1 MKLLINY
8 NLERFYENLCDSCI
22 TFVLSTL
29 LFFRNHDNKYVHL

>member
-8 NLERFYENLCDSCI
+8 NFGESLHENSCDSCI

-29 LFFRNHDNKYVHL
+29 LFFRIHDN